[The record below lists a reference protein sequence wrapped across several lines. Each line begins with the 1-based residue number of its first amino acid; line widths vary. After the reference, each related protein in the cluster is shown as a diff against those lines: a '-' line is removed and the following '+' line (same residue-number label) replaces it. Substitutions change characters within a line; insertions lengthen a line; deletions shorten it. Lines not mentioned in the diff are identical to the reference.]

1 MTKVAING
9 FGRIG
14 RLAFRVGLAKHH
26 NEIEFVAIN
35 TSGSMEVDGW
45 AHLVNQD
52 TSYRKFEIEIKSEK
66 LKNAKEATDEDPLIG
81 YLVVESMNLKVPV
94 LAQKDPA
101 KLPWAKY
108 NVDVVIESTGKFT
121 DEPGAL
127 KHATAG
133 AKRVVISAPS
143 KGGNVGT
150 FVLGVN
156 EYKEG
161 VVLSNASCT
170 TNCVTP
176 VAAVLHSKFG
186 IAKAMMTTVHAYTD
200 DQVLQDGS
208 HKDPR
213 RGRAAAMN
221 VVPTSTG
228 AAIATTEVIPEL
240 KGLFDGIS
248 LRVPVITGSI
258 TDFTFVLKAKT
269 TREDINKALM
279 EATNNPIYKGILGYS
294 GKDGVPEHLVS
305 SDVIGSSLSAIVDP
319 EFTQVVDGDLVKVL
333 AWYDNE
339 WGYTNRL
346 VEQVVRVG
354 QTLHT
359 DVAPTDAI
367 TEQLAK

>member
-1 MTKVAING
+1 MIKVAING

-14 RLAFRVGLAKHH
+14 RLALRVGLTKHH
-26 NEIEFVAIN
+26 NELEFVAIN
-35 TSGSMEVDGW
+35 TSGSMDVEGW

-52 TSYRKFEIEIKSEK
+52 TTYRKFEIPVEYEEK
-66 LKNAKEATDEDPLIG
+66 IEDPLIG
-81 YLVVESMNLKVPV
+81 YLIVPSMGLKIPV
-94 LAQKDPA
+94 LAQKDPE

-121 DEPGAL
+121 DELGAM
-127 KHATAG
+127 KHAKAG

-186 IAKAMMTTVHAYTD
+186 ILKAMMTTVHAYTD

-208 HKDPR
+208 HKDLR
-213 RGRAAAMN
+213 RGRAAGAN
-221 VVPTSTG
+221 IVPTSTG

-258 TDFTFVLKAKT
+258 TDFTFLLKNKT

-279 EATNNPIYKGILGYS
+279 EAADNPIYKGILGYS
-294 GKDGVPEHLVS
+294 GKDGIPEHLVS
-305 SDVIGSSLSAIVDP
+305 SDIIGSSYSAIIDP
-319 EFTQVVDGDLVKVL
+319 EFTQVVDGDLVKIL

-346 VEQVVRVG
+346 VEQVVKVG
-354 QTLHT
+354 W
-359 DVAPTDAI
+359 
-367 TEQLAK
+367 K